1 MKRDKRISKWEDRE
15 NDFYRALKKGLTLAT
30 LKSQNSLEIVV
41 SEASN
46 NLERQYPILRISYF
60 LAILKLWFSAFWSTS
75 FLIFWRSDFLI
86 FWSTYWISDFLFKGL
101 FFWISEALIFW
112 FLRLWF
118 SGFLRFWF
126 SGCWK
131 N

>member
-46 NLERQYPILRISYF
+46 NLERQYPILRMSSF
-60 LAILKLWFSAFWSTS
+60 LAILKL
-75 FLIFWRSDFLI
+75 
-86 FWSTYWISDFLFKGL
+86 
-101 FFWISEALIFW
+101 
-112 FLRLWF
+112 
-118 SGFLRFWF
+118 
-126 SGCWK
+126 
-131 N
+131 

>member
-46 NLERQYPILRISYF
+46 NLERQYPILRMSSF

-86 FWSTYWISDFLFKGL
+86 FWSTYWISDFLFKDL
-101 FFWISEALIFW
+101 FFWISEALIYW
-112 FLRLWF
+112 FLKLWF